1 MPVAGEVV
9 QLNPDGTV
17 PEGAYYNPAAGAA
30 IVIAGGVLD
39 TGVPSTPPPDQDT
52 ASDDD
57 RITFDDV
64 YDLYRDQPEP
74 EPEPEQVTLEEMQA
88 IYRARLGREGS
99 EENVMNWVNAVNTG
113 QMTLEQADAGIAG
126 SEEGLAYAAS
136 QAATDATTGNQ
147 TTTTTDTSSTNPNY
161 GPNITAAIQAIEGD
175 LYSAQEMADHFGI
188 SLDEFNAITDQ
199 YGGYTDPNAVVAA
212 ADGADD
218 TVTGGVVTTATPT
231 KDFSPLIQQYYQE
244 LFNRQAQ
251 QPGLDYFTGRL
262 TSGDLAEDAL
272 RDAIIS
278 GATGTDRL
286 YYEASQAG
294 GPVFDATQALFGRRP
309 ARGTYNPA
317 TGQLEGG
324 YGQYRSRLDAGQL
337 TPEQLRRN
345 LVDLAYRR
353 GEGGG
358 RSGDYQYYLN
368 TLGIDRSDN
377 PFLQDD
383 GTYRNIPYG
392 LNLAEYQQDPGMPA
406 PPPSGGAVMDDV
418 SLPPFDPDNVY
429 KTIPY
434 PGYLDRGTRVPG
446 KGGLYQRPD
455 GSYGGGGSPL
465 GKGGGMPGRMPG
477 QYITGNQLYSGM
489 PYGMSQPM
497 GMFLPQQPF
506 NYGYSSQYMPNRG
519 LMSGFSTGFGP
530 YGGFQRPR
538 FGGGKGGMMRPM
550 PYGMGGG
557 KGGFGY

>member
-1 MPVAGEVV
+1 
-9 QLNPDGTV
+9 
-17 PEGAYYNPAAGAA
+17 
-30 IVIAGGVLD
+30 
-39 TGVPSTPPPDQDT
+39 STPPPDQDT

-244 LFNRQAQ
+244 
-251 QPGLDYFTGRL
+251 
-262 TSGDLAEDAL
+262 
-272 RDAIIS
+272 
-278 GATGTDRL
+278 
-286 YYEASQAG
+286 
-294 GPVFDATQALFGRRP
+294 
-309 ARGTYNPA
+309 
-317 TGQLEGG
+317 
-324 YGQYRSRLDAGQL
+324 
-337 TPEQLRRN
+337 
-345 LVDLAYRR
+345 
-353 GEGGG
+353 
-358 RSGDYQYYLN
+358 
-368 TLGIDRSDN
+368 
-377 PFLQDD
+377 
-383 GTYRNIPYG
+383 
-392 LNLAEYQQDPGMPA
+392 
-406 PPPSGGAVMDDV
+406 
-418 SLPPFDPDNVY
+418 
-429 KTIPY
+429 
-434 PGYLDRGTRVPG
+434 
-446 KGGLYQRPD
+446 
-455 GSYGGGGSPL
+455 
-465 GKGGGMPGRMPG
+465 
-477 QYITGNQLYSGM
+477 
-489 PYGMSQPM
+489 
-497 GMFLPQQPF
+497 
-506 NYGYSSQYMPNRG
+506 
-519 LMSGFSTGFGP
+519 
-530 YGGFQRPR
+530 
-538 FGGGKGGMMRPM
+538 
-550 PYGMGGG
+550 
-557 KGGFGY
+557 